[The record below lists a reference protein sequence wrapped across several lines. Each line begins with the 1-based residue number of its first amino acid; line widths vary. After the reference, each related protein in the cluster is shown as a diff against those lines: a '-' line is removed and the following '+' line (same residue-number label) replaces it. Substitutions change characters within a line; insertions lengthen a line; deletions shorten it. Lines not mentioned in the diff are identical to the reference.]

1 MTKPAVAAEACIA
14 LGTPHQTLESFPNK
28 DVDLGG
34 VHIAR
39 ALPIHERRLV
49 GPWCF
54 LDRAGPMSFEPDGG
68 VNVGAHPHIG
78 LQTVTWLFDGE
89 MLHHDSLGN
98 DVIARP
104 GSVNVMTAGSGI
116 AHAEQTP
123 RVNTGHLNAAQLW
136 VALPDAS
143 RDQPASFASIAAA
156 PVVDARAGL
165 ITTFA
170 GSLAGATS
178 PAPHFSDLVGAE
190 VTIHANHDLEI
201 DVEPGFE
208 HAVLLVDGDCSLDDQ
223 AIEPRRLYYMGTQ
236 RRSVCFR
243 SRAGGRVLFIGG
255 PPFPETILMWWNF
268 VARTPEEIAQARADW
283 QAGVRFADVRTYGGP
298 RLDAPELSR
307 LARPNAMS

>member
-1 MTKPAVAAEACIA
+1 
-14 LGTPHQTLESFPNK
+14 
-28 DVDLGG
+28 
-34 VHIAR
+34 
-39 ALPIHERRLV
+39 
-49 GPWCF
+49 
-54 LDRAGPMSFEPDGG
+54 
-68 VNVGAHPHIG
+68 
-78 LQTVTWLFDGE
+78 
-89 MLHHDSLGN
+89 
-98 DVIARP
+98 
-104 GSVNVMTAGSGI
+104 
-116 AHAEQTP
+116 
-123 RVNTGHLNAAQLW
+123 
-136 VALPDAS
+136 
-143 RDQPASFASIAAA
+143 
-156 PVVDARAGL
+156 L